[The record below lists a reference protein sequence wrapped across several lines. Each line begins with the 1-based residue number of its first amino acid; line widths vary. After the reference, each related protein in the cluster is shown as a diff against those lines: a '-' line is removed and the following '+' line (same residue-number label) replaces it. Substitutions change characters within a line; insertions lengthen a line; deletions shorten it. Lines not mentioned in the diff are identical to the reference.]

1 MFWLSWGRVAR
12 GQLFCHP
19 LSKLRTILIRR
30 IDKKTS
36 IDEGLKLLRE
46 ATELLSGSLSVN
58 IPLVNSASIPNP
70 NRSERIDSNLRA
82 LFSTYDDSPF
92 SSRRPAPRNIEIKL
106 QVRQKRKEDMLSCFS
121 SLGKHGHLNFYVC
134 RTVDK
139 RLLFFFFFFFLSRAL
154 DGIWRE
160 NRGSVTKLKWKLQ
173 CTLSSTIPASKHP
186 SITLYRQSSRY
197 FPWSRVSES
206 PFPDSNCLKI
216 FNNMLRRAFLAAT
229 WRSTLSAIL
238 TADGRKWQVS
248 ISYISMVYRD
258 IDSYSVPR
266 LSYLG
271 TLQGVSKVGSDCK
284 LYFAQSI

>member
-1 MFWLSWGRVAR
+1 MVA
-12 GQLFCHP
+12 
-19 LSKLRTILIRR
+19 
-30 IDKKTS
+30 
-36 IDEGLKLLRE
+36 LL
-46 ATELLSGSLSVN
+46 ALDVLLHKV
-58 IPLVNSASIPNP
+58 
-70 NRSERIDSNLRA
+70 
-82 LFSTYDDSPF
+82 
-92 SSRRPAPRNIEIKL
+92 EIKL
-106 QVRQKRKEDMLSCFS
+106 QVRQKRKESMLPCFS
-121 SLGKHGHLNFYVC
+121 SLGKHGHMNFYVC

-139 RLLFFFFFFFLSRAL
+139 RLFCFLITCPRRTL
-154 DGIWRE
+154 KR
-160 NRGSVTKLKWKLQ
+160 NRGSATRLKWKLQ

-216 FNNMLRRAFLAAT
+216 FNNTLRRGFLAAT

-248 ISYISMVYRD
+248 ISYMISMVYRD